1 MPDGTTSLIQ
11 VIGDWLKYIFV
22 ALLGMFG
29 WNLKRQVGRID
40 DLSHDKLDSTVFN
53 DTLKSL
59 RESIDKGFDQTR
71 EDNKETRRDINTI
84 HARID
89 KILEDK

>member
-59 RESIDKGFDQTR
+59 RNSIEKGFDQAR
-71 EDNKETRRDINTI
+71 EDNKEIRRDINTI